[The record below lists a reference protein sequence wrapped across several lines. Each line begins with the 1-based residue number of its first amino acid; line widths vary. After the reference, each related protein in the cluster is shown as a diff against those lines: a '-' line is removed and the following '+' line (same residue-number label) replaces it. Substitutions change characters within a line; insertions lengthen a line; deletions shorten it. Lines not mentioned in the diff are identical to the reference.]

1 MDTIIKLHK
10 VGYKYP
16 AMLCGYLDSWVFCIV
31 KNLFNQSTEREM
43 NRKTQQKK
51 KKKKQSDNK

>member
-1 MDTIIKLHK
+1 MDTIIQLHK

-16 AMLCGYLDSWVFCIV
+16 AMLCGYLDSWLFCTV

-51 KKKKQSDNK
+51 KAVG